1 MLMGVQPSPC
11 ITFWRCMGEADQ
23 YHPKS
28 IGSYVRWIG
37 QNSVDTQATG
47 HVDGRSGSHRQRQ
60 ANICAAIR
68 PRRPSAFISR
78 NVTHY
83 ENTSNWTTPRSVPPP
98 DIYVRR
104 RWRSSI
110 PGGAVLD
117 EMATGVPAELA
128 APTKVDRDTAGPVC
142 RRCRPHA
149 RRVAAPE
156 RLATGTCRGGNK
168 KRG

>member
-1 MLMGVQPSPC
+1 MFADLVKTQLTHKLLVMLMAEV
-11 ITFWRCMGEADQ
+11 
-23 YHPKS
+23 
-28 IGSYVRWIG
+28 
-37 QNSVDTQATG
+37 
-47 HVDGRSGSHRQRQ
+47 
-60 ANICAAIR
+60 AAIVNAR
-68 PRRPSAFISR
+68 PISALPSDPDGPQPLSPAMLLTMK
-78 NVTHY
+78 THP
-83 ENTSNWTTPRSVPPP
+83 TGPPP
-98 DIYVRR
+98 GQFLPLTSTCVVD
-104 RWRSSI
+104 
-110 PGGAVLD
+110 GAVLD

>member
-1 MLMGVQPSPC
+1 MFAELGKTQLTHKLLVMLMAEV
-11 ITFWRCMGEADQ
+11 
-23 YHPKS
+23 
-28 IGSYVRWIG
+28 
-37 QNSVDTQATG
+37 
-47 HVDGRSGSHRQRQ
+47 
-60 ANICAAIR
+60 AAIVNAR
-68 PRRPSAFISR
+68 PISALPSDPDDPQPLSPAMLLTMK
-78 NVTHY
+78 THPTGPPLGQFLPL
-83 ENTSNWTTPRSVPPP
+83 TSMCV
-98 DIYVRR
+98 VV
-104 RWRSSI
+104 SI

>member
-1 MLMGVQPSPC
+1 MFAELVKTQLTHKLLVMLMAEV
-11 ITFWRCMGEADQ
+11 
-23 YHPKS
+23 
-28 IGSYVRWIG
+28 
-37 QNSVDTQATG
+37 
-47 HVDGRSGSHRQRQ
+47 
-60 ANICAAIR
+60 AAIVNAR
-68 PRRPSAFISR
+68 PISALPSDPDGPQPLSPAMLLTMK
-78 NVTHY
+78 THP
-83 ENTSNWTTPRSVPPP
+83 TGPPP
-98 DIYVRR
+98 GQFLPLTSTCVVD
-104 RWRSSI
+104 
-110 PGGAVLD
+110 GAVLD

>member
-1 MLMGVQPSPC
+1 MFAELGKTQLTHKLLVMLMAEV
-11 ITFWRCMGEADQ
+11 
-23 YHPKS
+23 
-28 IGSYVRWIG
+28 
-37 QNSVDTQATG
+37 
-47 HVDGRSGSHRQRQ
+47 
-60 ANICAAIR
+60 AAIVNAR
-68 PRRPSAFISR
+68 PISVLPSDPDDPQPLSPTMLLTMKTHPTRP
-78 NVTHY
+78 
-83 ENTSNWTTPRSVPPP
+83 TPGQFLPP

-110 PGGAVLD
+110 PGGAVLN

-156 RLATGTCRGGNK
+156 RLATGTSRGGNK